1 MKALFRFL
9 KDLYSGPFQ
18 ATLVFSFTLV
28 AAVTIGI
35 GAWVISAT
43 IQSYLSEAMDQRI
56 TRDINLA
63 ETFYDLKLRQLA
75 GIADRLSLH
84 PVVIDNLEAAS
95 QGDTQALEAIDIEVQ
110 NKGRGLALG
119 GNYVIAILDIEGKV
133 VDGRL
138 ITPSGDQR
146 PLISYGNWTTLPVI
160 RKALDE
166 GIEIAATEVIP
177 ENLLAQIGLAEQ
189 AHIELIDTPRAAEQ
203 PFDSREGSAGL
214 ALVAVAPIKANSRF
228 EGTALVF
235 HMFNNDFSL
244 VDQIKEAAQID
255 TATIF
260 FGDLRVST
268 NVMTEDGKRAVGT
281 RVSQEVENVVLKT
294 GQEYVGTAFVV
305 NDNYITRYEPLRDH
319 TQKIVG
325 MIYVGARQS
334 TFLSLLNTV
343 DRRISLV
350 AFLTVLLTFLLAT
363 PVSRM
368 ITRPL
373 KELRELSTTSQWVA
387 DGNLDARAPVTTGG
401 EVGQLASS
409 FNNML
414 DTLQMT
420 QDQLVQSE
428 KLASLGQLAAGVAHE
443 LNNPLATIL
452 LFSDILLNES
462 NPDDQHRTDLETIVR
477 ETQRCKTIVAS
488 LLDFARQH
496 QVEVQELDLNAL
508 IRTIVNIEQR
518 REVYTSVEIVEELN
532 PDIPTIQADPAQLQA
547 VFINLMSNAV
557 EAMPQGGKLTI
568 RTQPG
573 PPGMVF
579 VVLED
584 TGVGIPPENLA
595 KLFTPFFTTKPIG
608 KGTGLGLAITYGIIK
623 MHRGQINVQSRV
635 GKGTSFSFQLP
646 IRLSTNRNA
655 GHTIPDRT
663 EPEELIG

>member
-1 MKALFRFL
+1 MKAFIRWL

-43 IQSYLSEAMDQRI
+43 IQNYLSEAMDERI

-63 ETFYDLKLRQLA
+63 ETFYDLKLRQLS
-75 GIADRLSLH
+75 GIANRLALH

-95 QGDTQALEAIDIEVQ
+95 QRETQALNAIDIELL
-110 NKGRGLALG
+110 NKGRGLTLG
-119 GNYVIAILDIEGKV
+119 GNYFIAILDAEGNV
-133 VDGRL
+133 VAGRL
-138 ITPSGDQR
+138 ITPNGDQQ
-146 PLISYGNWTTLPVI
+146 PLISYGNWANLPVI
-160 RKALDE
+160 HQALDE
-166 GIEIAATEVIP
+166 GIEFATTEVLP
-177 ENLLAQIGLAEQ
+177 ENLLAQLGLAEQ

-244 VDQIKEAAQID
+244 VDQIKKAAQID
-255 TATIF
+255 TVTIF

-281 RVSQEVENVVLKT
+281 RVSQEVEEVVLKT
-294 GQEYVGTAFVV
+294 GQEYIGTAFVV

-325 MIYVGARQS
+325 MLYVGARQS

-350 AFLTVLLTFLLAT
+350 TFLTVLLTFLLAT
-363 PVSRM
+363 PVSRI

-373 KELRELSTTSQWVA
+373 KELRELSSTSQWVA
-387 DGNLDARAPVTTGG
+387 EGNLNARAPATAGG

-462 NPDDQHRTDLETIVR
+462 NPDDQHRADLETIVR
-477 ETQRCKTIVAS
+477 ETRRCKTIVAS

-496 QVEVQELDLNAL
+496 QVEAQELDLNGL
-508 IRTIVNIEQR
+508 IRTIISIEQK
-518 REVYTSVEIVEELN
+518 REGYTSVEIGQELD
-532 PDIPTIQADPAQLQA
+532 PELPRSKQIRPSCKQFLPT
-547 VFINLMSNAV
+547 
-557 EAMPQGGKLTI
+557 
-568 RTQPG
+568 
-573 PPGMVF
+573 
-579 VVLED
+579 
-584 TGVGIPPENLA
+584 
-595 KLFTPFFTTKPIG
+595 
-608 KGTGLGLAITYGIIK
+608 
-623 MHRGQINVQSRV
+623 
-635 GKGTSFSFQLP
+635 
-646 IRLSTNRNA
+646 
-655 GHTIPDRT
+655 
-663 EPEELIG
+663 